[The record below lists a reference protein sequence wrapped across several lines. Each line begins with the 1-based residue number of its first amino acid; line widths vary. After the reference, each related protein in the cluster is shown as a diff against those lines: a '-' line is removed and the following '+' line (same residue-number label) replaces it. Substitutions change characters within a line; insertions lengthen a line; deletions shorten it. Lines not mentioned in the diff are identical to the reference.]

1 MSEGCLGVCVCV
13 HMYMYMYVYIYI
25 YIERETYI
33 YMYIDMYS
41 LIEGVRCSLGSGFSL
56 QSSAS
61 KNAKILKKP
70 NFRSAEGSFHQGP
83 KYRPTQG

>member
-1 MSEGCLGVCVCV
+1 MCI
-13 HMYMYMYVYIYI
+13 YIYI
-25 YIERETYI
+25 YRERERETYI

-61 KNAKILKKP
+61 KNAKILKKTQLP
-70 NFRSAEGSFHQGP
+70 IGRGILPPGSEIQTYTGLGFRV
-83 KYRPTQG
+83 